1 MRGSVLKV
9 VFPLSEMRADFGKP
23 TVYSASL
30 FKSFSVRGARFA
42 MKIINLLTLI
52 APLCVLA
59 DLTDH
64 EASEGGMFGR
74 IAQVQISSP
83 KDVGAA
89 FPDGA

>member
-1 MRGSVLKV
+1 
-9 VFPLSEMRADFGKP
+9 
-23 TVYSASL
+23 
-30 FKSFSVRGARFA
+30 

-83 KDVGAA
+83 KDVGQH
-89 FPDGA
+89 FQMVHRPTRRLVRMLWSTMRVMG